1 MKARIKYFLYRFLF
15 RIFSML
21 PIKQNKVAFLDAEL
35 FTYSV
40 NTRKVFQEIVQD
52 ESLDIVVFCRP
63 DRNYQN
69 VRYVRY
75 LSIRYFLEVCT
86 ARVWISDSRQQEYMK
101 KRDGQFYVMT
111 WHGGGPGKY
120 VEKDAEDTLPKSY
133 IRCAIND
140 SKNTDLMVAESK
152 LLYQIMRR
160 SFWYDGEIL
169 CKRFAPGESKAPEE
183 CREIVE
189 QQFGIHNRKIILYVP
204 TFRKDGNI
212 ACYDIDFHRVVDTL
226 WERTG
231 SDFVFIMRLHG
242 NVAEKANQFRYDEY
256 LKNGTGYPSLY
267 ELESAADMI
276 ISDFSEC
283 LFDGYCMN
291 KSVILYASDFEE
303 YLAQDR
309 GTYADYRNMPSPL
322 ATNSDEL
329 IEAIANY
336 DSNDYEEGRKQLMES
351 TGYFPTDAAKDIAE
365 IIRAKTGSTIY
376 M

>member
-1 MKARIKYFLYRFLF
+1 MKARIKHFLYRFLF
-15 RIFSML
+15 RIFSLL
-21 PIKQNKVAFLDAEL
+21 PIKQNKVAFLDADL

-111 WHGGGPGKY
+111 WHGGFPLKY
-120 VEKDAEDTLPKSY
+120 IEKDAEDTLPESY

-140 SKNTDLMVAESK
+140 SKNADLMVAESRHV
-152 LLYQIMRR
+152 YRIMKRA
-160 SFWYDGEIL
+160 FWYDGEIL
-169 CKRFAPGESKAPEE
+169 CKQFSAGENKTPEE
-183 CREIVE
+183 CRQIVAKHY
-189 QQFGIHNRKIILYVP
+189 GIEHKKIILYVP

-212 ACYDIDFHRVVDTL
+212 ECYDIDFHKVVDAL
-226 WERTG
+226 KERNG
-231 SDFVFIMRLHG
+231 DDYVFIMRLHG
-242 NVAEKANQFRYDEY
+242 NVGGKADQFLYDEY

-276 ISDFSEC
+276 ITDFSGCVFE
-283 LFDGYCMN
+283 GYYLN
-291 KSVILYASDFEE
+291 KPVALYASDFEE
-303 YLAQDR
+303 YLAHDR
-309 GTYADYRNMPSPL
+309 GMYFDYQNMPSPL
-322 ATNSDEL
+322 AKNSDDL
-329 IEAIANY
+329 IDVIANY
-336 DSNDYEEGRKQLMES
+336 DRERYEAGRKQIIE
-351 TGYFPTDAAKDIAE
+351 TIGYFPPDAAKDVADR
-365 IIRAKTGSTIY
+365 IRIETSVKT
-376 M
+376 